1 MLRKH
6 QLLAAAVMMALY
18 ATHPAPLSA
27 HCDGLDCPVVKAGLS
42 ALDSGDLKAALIWID
57 ASAEAELRAAWGKV
71 EPVRK
76 LGGDARLLADRYFL
90 ETLVRLHRVGEGVPY
105 TGLKLAGRDIGP
117 AITAA
122 DGAVESGELGSVSD
136 LVVGT
141 LDRGLKERFH
151 RVHAARDFSRG
162 DVAAG
167 RRFVNAYVEFAHY
180 VERAYGVAAG
190 LQKQPARSGAAE
202 PEHEHN

>member
-1 MLRKH
+1 M
-6 QLLAAAVMMALY
+6 
-18 ATHPAPLSA
+18 
-27 HCDGLDCPVVKAGLS
+27 DGPVVKAGLS
-42 ALDSGDLKAALIWID
+42 ALESGDLRAALIWID

-76 LGGDARLLADRYFL
+76 LGADARLLADRYFL
-90 ETLVRLHRVGEGVPY
+90 ETLVRLHRFGEGAPY
-105 TGLKLAGRDIGP
+105 TGLKPAGRDIGP

-122 DGAVESGELGSVSD
+122 DRAVESGELGSVSD

-151 RVHAARDFSRG
+151 RLHAARDFARS

-167 RRFVNAYVEFAHY
+167 RRFVKAYVQFVHY

-190 LQKQPARSGAAE
+190 LQNQPARSGVAE
-202 PEHEHN
+202 PEHEHD